1 MSTPIR
7 TLMFAPADDTRK
19 SLKAIGI
26 GASAVC
32 LDLED
37 AVAKT
42 AKVEARGI
50 VSATLEDPSV
60 LGAQVHV
67 RINGVGTE
75 FSDDDLDALAPSLP
89 RLAGL
94 IIPMVEEPDQVRHVA
109 DRLDRLEAEHGVEP
123 GAIRLIAIAETAKG
137 VLAAA
142 AVAGCSP
149 RLRTLL
155 LGPADL
161 SNDLGI
167 ELTADG
173 YELFHV
179 RSQLVLAARAAGLEN
194 PIDGPYLGLSD
205 DEGTETSARWARR
218 LGFQGKMVL
227 HPRQLPIVASVFAPS
242 ATEIAWAEAVE
253 AAFVEHE
260 ARGVSAFQLEDGTFV
275 DYPVV
280 YRARA
285 ILRDAGIATTD

>member
-1 MSTPIR
+1 MSAPIR
-7 TLMFAPADDTRK
+7 TLMFAPADNGER
-19 SLKAIGI
+19 SLKAIAL

-42 AKVEARGI
+42 AKVEARTI
-50 VSATLEDPSV
+50 VAETLLDPSAV
-60 LGAQVHV
+60 GANVYL
-67 RINGVGTE
+67 RINGPE
-75 FSDDDLDALAPSLP
+75 SAFMEDDLDALGPMLA
-89 RLAGL
+89 RLAGV
-94 IIPMVEEPDQVRHVA
+94 IIPMVQSPDEVRHVA
-109 DRLDRLEAEHGVEP
+109 SRIDKLEPEYGIEAGT
-123 GAIRLIAIAETAKG
+123 IRLIAITETAKG

-142 AVAGCSP
+142 AIAESTP

-161 SNDLGI
+161 SNDLGV

-179 RSQLVLAARAAGLEN
+179 RSQIVLAARAAGLEG
-194 PIDGPYLGLSD
+194 PIDGPYLGLKD
-205 DEGTETSARWARR
+205 DEGTRTAATWAKR

-227 HPRQLPIVASVFAPS
+227 HPQQLPIVAAVFAPS
-242 ATEIAWAEAVE
+242 ADEVAWAQAIVD
-253 AAFVEHE
+253 AFAEHE
-260 ARGVSAFQLEDGTFV
+260 SKGVSAFTMDDGTFV

-280 YRARA
+280 YRAQSV
-285 ILRDAGIATTD
+285 LRDAIS

>member
-1 MSTPIR
+1 MSAPIR
-7 TLMFAPADDTRK
+7 TLMFASANDRER
-19 SLKAIGI
+19 SLKAIRI

-37 AVAKT
+37 AVAKSEK
-42 AKVEARGI
+42 AAAREVVTG
-50 VSATLEDPSV
+50 TLADPSV
-60 LGAQVHV
+60 EGANVHV
-67 RINGVGTE
+67 RINGVATE
-75 FSDDDLDALAPSLP
+75 YCEDDLVALGPSLP
-89 RLAGL
+89 RLAGIL
-94 IIPMVEEPDQVRHVA
+94 VPMVESADEVRHVA
-109 DRLDRLEAEHGVEP
+109 ARLDALEAEHGVDA

-142 AVAGCSP
+142 DIAASTP

-161 SNDLGI
+161 SHDLGI

-179 RSQLVLAARAAGLEN
+179 RSQLVLAARAAGLEG
-194 PIDGPYLGLSD
+194 PIDGPFLGLKD
-205 DEGTETSARWARR
+205 DEGTRTSAQWAKR

-227 HPRQLPIVASVFAPS
+227 HPQQLPVVAAVFAP
-242 ATEIAWAEAVE
+242 TEEEVAWARAVDEAFTKAE
-253 AAFVEHE
+253 AE
-260 ARGVSAFQLEDGTFV
+260 GVSSLKLDDGTFV
-275 DYPVV
+275 DYPVA

-285 ILRDAGIATTD
+285 ILRDAGVG

>member
-7 TLMFAPADDTRK
+7 TLMFAPANDSRK

-37 AVAKT
+37 AVAQTEK
-42 AKVEARGI
+42 AAARVI
-50 VSATLEDPSV
+50 VTETLQDPSV
-60 LGAQVHV
+60 EGAQVHV
-67 RINGVGTE
+67 RINGVDTE
-75 FSDDDLDALAPSLP
+75 FSDADLDALAPSLG

-94 IIPMVEEPDQVRHVA
+94 LIPMVESPDHVRHVA
-109 DRLDRLEAEHGVEP
+109 DRLDTLEREQGLEAGV
-123 GAIRLIAIAETAKG
+123 IRLIAIAETAKG
-137 VLAAA
+137 VLAAS
-142 AVAGCSP
+142 AVAASTP

-161 SNDLGI
+161 SLDLGV

-179 RSQLVLAARAAGLEN
+179 RSQLVLAARAAGLEQ

-205 DEGTETSARWARR
+205 DEGCATAATWARR

-227 HPRQLPIVASVFAPS
+227 HPRQLPIVAGVFAPS
-242 ATEIAWAEAVE
+242 ADEVAWANAVV
-253 AAFVEHE
+253 AAFAENE
-260 ARGVSAFQLEDGTFV
+260 AKGVSAFTLDDGTFV

-280 YRARA
+280 YRAQS
-285 ILRDAGIATTD
+285 ILRDAGL